1 MKLKLVIL
9 FIFIGICVVIGNFFY
24 VSEKPK
30 VIASTPLIG
39 QLKSLM
45 NPVEVK
51 EVIKVANIIV
61 VEDSGLVKD
70 DKRPKFNV
78 LIWKIEA
85 FDDLGM
91 NGELTVVFFNGQL
104 LRTRFYPED
113 YNAYEKKISI
123 FLKTNFEEGK
133 TTEITPKTDLLFNK
147 DIEGKY
153 YFEWSDRELQI
164 QFDEWISDNA

>member
-9 FIFIGICVVIGNFFY
+9 FIIIGMCVVIGSFFY
-24 VSEKPK
+24 RSEKPK
-30 VIASTPLIG
+30 VIVSTPLIG
-39 QLKSLM
+39 QLRSLM
-45 NPVEVK
+45 NPVEVR
-51 EVIKVANIIV
+51 EIIKAAKIIV
-61 VEDSGLVKD
+61 VEDSGLAID

-78 LIWKIEA
+78 LMWKIEA
-85 FDDLGM
+85 FDDLGLK
-91 NGELTVVFFNGQL
+91 GELTVIFFNGQL

-113 YNAYEKKISI
+113 YKTYEKKISI
-123 FLKTNFEEGK
+123 FLKTNIEEGK
-133 TTEITPKTDLLFNK
+133 TTEIIPKTDLLLNK